1 MTDSEREPGELAE
14 WGRLEFRWLIRKTGY
29 TLAQRGAWVS
39 IFAAVGLERRQGRIS
54 RETAV
59 GVVGAR
65 MVDFLI
71 AKGDLEEDGR
81 DLRMHGWE
89 SAQAPLERTRSL
101 AAERQRRRRERL
113 RDGNVTERDESVTL
127 SVSVSNVTD
136 SGNGKRAETT
146 IELPPAGAREADPEA
161 VWRLSSVVEDF
172 TGRPWAYGP
181 GNRTFE
187 TLRLDIR
194 DFGEHAVFRALD
206 DVHRSGPVP
215 DAAKLIRA
223 AHDLLVPFVD
233 TKPIAAEAERKRQ
246 EAEQAE
252 RDRQARARAEAE
264 TARQRAL
271 LEAPRSEAP
280 AEWAALRETLPQ
292 IGARNGNGNGRMRG
306 DGSGVAPGS
315 SGSLADRTRRSE
327 TSTPAAG
334 PADLPPD
341 RPLSETG
348 PSKPSGRQGGRA
360 A

>member
-1 MTDSEREPGELAE
+1 MTESEREPGELAE

-65 MVDFLI
+65 MVDFLV

-146 IELPPAGAREADPEA
+146 IELPPAGARETAGDDGD
-161 VWRLSSVVEDF
+161 VWAMTQLVEDIS
-172 TGRPWAYGP
+172 GRPWAWGP
-181 GNRTFE
+181 GNRSYE
-187 TLRLDIR
+187 TLRLDCR
-194 DFGEHAVFRALD
+194 DFGREAVEQAL
-206 DVHRSGPVP
+206 RGAGFVP
-215 DAAKLIRA
+215 DPAKLIRA

-271 LEAPRSEAP
+271 LEAPRSAAP

-292 IGARNGNGNGRMRG
+292 IGARNGNGRGRMRE

-334 PADLPPD
+334 PADLPLD
-341 RPLSETG
+341 RPLSDTG
-348 PSKPSGRQGGRA
+348 PSKLSGEQEGRGS
-360 A
+360 